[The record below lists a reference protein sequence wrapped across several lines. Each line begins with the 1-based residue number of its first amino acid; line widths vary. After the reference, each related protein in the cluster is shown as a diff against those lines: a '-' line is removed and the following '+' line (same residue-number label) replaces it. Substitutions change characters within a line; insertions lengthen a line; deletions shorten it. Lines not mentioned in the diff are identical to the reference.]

1 MKSIC
6 VFCGSRTGEMP
17 EYKEAAQTFGKLMAA
32 QDIQLIFGAGKV
44 GLMGVIADAIL
55 EAGGSAVGVIPQFLV
70 DREVAHTGLQ
80 ELIVVESMH
89 QRKKIMAER
98 ADAFVILPGGIG
110 TYEEFFEVLT
120 WRHLTLHHKPIG
132 LLNTEGY
139 YTPLKQFLTHTIT
152 KGFLAEDIFDI
163 LHFDPQPHTLLDAL
177 HKRYSHSNQGLK
189 SSQI

>member
-17 EYKEAAQTFGKLMAA
+17 EYKEATQILGKLMAT
-32 QDIQLIFGAGKV
+32 QNIQLVFGAGNV
-44 GLMGVIADAIL
+44 GLMGVIADAVL

-70 DREVAHTGLQ
+70 DREVAHTGLN
-80 ELIVVESMH
+80 ELIIVESMH
-89 QRKKIMAER
+89 QRKRIMAER
-98 ADAFVILPGGIG
+98 ADAFIILPGGIG

-120 WRHLTLHHKPIG
+120 WRHLNLHHKPIG

-152 KGFLAEDIFDI
+152 QGFLAEDIFDV
-163 LHFDPQPHTLLDAL
+163 LHFDPQPHTLLEAL
-177 HKRYSHSNQGLK
+177 HKKHTQPSQGLR
-189 SSQI
+189 SDQI